1 MLTMFVQSFIQIQM
15 PIKEEKGYL
24 KTSLQ
29 TYAAITL
36 RLLLLVV
43 VVVEFS

>member
-15 PIKEEKGYL
+15 PGT
-24 KTSLQ
+24 KTSMQ

-43 VVVEFS
+43 VVVFS